1 MRVYY
6 SGTMK
11 PTEKKIERLV
21 THRSFEKA
29 ICHITGTQS
38 QVLKI
43 VREQAGIEHDK
54 SLIVI
59 FAAKKGQTGAES
71 VGTGWIG
78 QF

>member
-1 MRVYY
+1 
-6 SGTMK
+6 MK

-29 ICHITGTQS
+29 IFTPLGHKVS

-43 VREQAGIEHDK
+43 VREQARIERDK

-59 FAAKKGQTGAES
+59 FAAKKGQAGAES